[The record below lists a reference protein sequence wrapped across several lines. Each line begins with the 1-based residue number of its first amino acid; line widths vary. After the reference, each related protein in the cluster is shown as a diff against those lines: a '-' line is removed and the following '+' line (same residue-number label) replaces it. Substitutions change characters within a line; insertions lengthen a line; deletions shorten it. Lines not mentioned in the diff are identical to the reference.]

1 MMTAVKTGGVYGSLY
16 GNPLKYASD
25 KLKRQGGGHGSSGT
39 DPSALEYASDIL
51 KNDKEITNMVKR
63 LKAGYVA
70 NRDNVANTDDLHLNI
85 PVVDGEVMRHSD
97 SQAHEIR

>member
-1 MMTAVKTGGVYGSLY
+1 
-16 GNPLKYASD
+16 
-25 KLKRQGGGHGSSGT
+25 
-39 DPSALEYASDIL
+39 
-51 KNDKEITNMVKR
+51 MVKR

-97 SQAHEIR
+97 SQTHEIRQEKYI